1 VEGNHLPRS
10 PDPLWRLKVSHGR
23 TDPSGTGDSPTWR
36 IRGGTL
42 DVSRPLILG
51 VLNVTPDSFSDGG
64 EHLDPRSAALRAEEL
79 AEEGADLVDIGA
91 ESTRPGA
98 PSVSAEEEWSR
109 LEPVLR
115 RLQGSLPVPISVD
128 TTKAEVAARA
138 LELGA
143 SVINDVSGLRAEP
156 AIAGLVAES
165 DAGLIVMHMRGD
177 PRTMQRDL
185 EYEDLMGEVRASL
198 ADSLSAAKRAGC
210 RPSQTVVDPGIG
222 FGKTPEGS
230 LRLLGRLDELRC
242 LGRPIM
248 VGPSRKSF
256 IGNVLDLSLEE
267 RLEATIA
274 ACVVAL
280 ERGARLFRVHDV
292 RAVRRALDMA
302 DSIQQAAED
311 EGRMTL
317 VG

>member
-1 VEGNHLPRS
+1 MEGSHLPRS
-10 PDPLWRLKVSHGR
+10 PDPVGRLKVSGGPP
-23 TDPSGTGDSPTWR
+23 DPVDAGDLPTWR

-42 DVSRPLILG
+42 DLRRPLILG

-64 EHLDPRSAALRAEEL
+64 MHLDPRIAARRAEEL

-98 PSVSAEEEWSR
+98 PPVSAEDEWSR

-115 RLQGSLPVPISVD
+115 RLQGSLPVPISID

-143 SVINDVSGLRAEP
+143 AVINDVSGLRAEP
-156 AIAGLVAES
+156 AIAGLAAETG
-165 DAGLIVMHMRGD
+165 AGLIVMHMRGD
-177 PRTMQRDL
+177 PRTMQRDV
-185 EYEDLMGEVRASL
+185 EYEDLIGEIRASL
-198 ADSLSAAKRAGC
+198 AESLSAAERAGC
-210 RPSQTVVDPGIG
+210 EPSQTVVDPGIG
-222 FGKTPEGS
+222 FGKSPEGS
-230 LRLLGRLDELRC
+230 LRLLARLGELRS

-256 IGNVLDLSLEE
+256 IGNVLELSVEE

-280 ERGARLFRVHDV
+280 ERGAHLFRVHDV
-292 RAVRRALDMA
+292 RALRRALDMA
-302 DSIQQAAED
+302 NSIQQA
-311 EGRMTL
+311 GRMMM

>member
-1 VEGNHLPRS
+1 MEGSHLPRS
-10 PDPLWRLKVSHGR
+10 PDPVGRLKVSDGPPDR
-23 TDPSGTGDSPTWR
+23 ADMRDLSTWR

-42 DVSRPLILG
+42 DLSRPLILG

-64 EHLDPRSAALRAEEL
+64 VHLDPRSAARRAEEL

-115 RLQGSLPVPISVD
+115 RLQGSLPVPISID
-128 TTKAEVAARA
+128 TTKAGVAARA

-143 SVINDVSGLRAEP
+143 AVINDVSGLRAEP
-156 AIAGLVAES
+156 AIAGLVAETG
-165 DAGLIVMHMRGD
+165 AGLIVMHMRGD
-177 PRTMQRDL
+177 PRTMQRDV
-185 EYEDLMGEVRASL
+185 EYEDLMGEIRASL
-198 ADSLSAAKRAGC
+198 ADSLSAAERAGC

-222 FGKTPEGS
+222 FGKSPAGS
-230 LRLLGRLDELRC
+230 LRLLGRLGELRC

-256 IGNVLDLSLEE
+256 IGKVLELSLEE

>member
-1 VEGNHLPRS
+1 VEGSHLPHS
-10 PDPLWRLKVSHGR
+10 PDPVGRLKVSGGPP
-23 TDPSGTGDSPTWR
+23 DPADTGDLPTWR

-42 DVSRPLILG
+42 DLGRPLILG

-64 EHLDPRSAALRAEEL
+64 VHLDSRIAARRAEEL

-98 PSVSAEEEWSR
+98 PPVAAEEEWSR
-109 LEPVLR
+109 LEPVLS

-143 SVINDVSGLRAEP
+143 AVINDVSGLQAEP
-156 AIAGLVAES
+156 AIAGLAAEAG
-165 DAGLIVMHMRGD
+165 AGLILMHMRGD
-177 PRTMQRDL
+177 PRTMQRDV
-185 EYEDLMGEVRASL
+185 EYEDLIGEIRTSL
-198 ADSLSAAKRAGC
+198 AESLSVAERAGC
-210 RPSQTVVDPGIG
+210 GLSQIVVDPGIG
-222 FGKTPEGS
+222 FGKSPEGS
-230 LRLLGRLDELRC
+230 LRLLARLGELRS

-256 IGNVLDLSLEE
+256 IGKVLKLSLEE

-302 DSIQQAAED
+302 DSIQQAADD
-311 EGRMTL
+311 EGWMTL

>member
-1 VEGNHLPRS
+1 MSGGP
-10 PDPLWRLKVSHGR
+10 
-23 TDPSGTGDSPTWR
+23 TDPADAGDLPIWS
-36 IRGGTL
+36 IRGGTFDL
-42 DVSRPLILG
+42 RRPLILG

-64 EHLDPRSAALRAEEL
+64 VHLDPRIAARRAEEL

-98 PSVSAEEEWSR
+98 PPVSVEEEWSR

-143 SVINDVSGLRAEP
+143 AAINDVSGLRAEP
-156 AIAGLVAES
+156 AIAVLAAETG
-165 DAGLIVMHMRGD
+165 AGLIVMHMRGD
-177 PRTMQRDL
+177 PRTMQRDV
-185 EYEDLMGEVRASL
+185 EYEDLIGEIRASL
-198 ADSLSAAKRAGC
+198 AESLSAAERAGC
-210 RPSQTVVDPGIG
+210 EPSQTVVDPGIG
-222 FGKTPEGS
+222 FGKSPEGS
-230 LRLLGRLDELRC
+230 LRLLARLGELRS

-256 IGNVLDLSLEE
+256 IGNVLELSVEE

-280 ERGARLFRVHDV
+280 ERGAHLFRVHDV
-292 RAVRRALDMA
+292 RALRRALDMA
-302 DSIQQAAED
+302 NSIQQA
-311 EGRMTL
+311 GRMMM

>member
-1 VEGNHLPRS
+1 MEGSHLPRS
-10 PDPLWRLKVSHGR
+10 PDPVGRLKVSGGPP
-23 TDPSGTGDSPTWR
+23 DPADTGDLPTWR

-42 DVSRPLILG
+42 DLSRPLILG
-51 VLNVTPDSFSDGG
+51 VLNLTPDSFSDGG
-64 EHLDPRSAALRAEEL
+64 VHLDHRIAARRAEEL

-98 PSVSAEEEWSR
+98 PPVAAEEEWSR
-109 LEPVLR
+109 LEPVLS

-143 SVINDVSGLRAEP
+143 AVINDVSGLQAEP
-156 AIAGLVAES
+156 AIAGLAAETG
-165 DAGLIVMHMRGD
+165 AGLILMHMRGD
-177 PRTMQRDL
+177 PRTMQRDV
-185 EYEDLMGEVRASL
+185 EYEDLIGEIRASL
-198 ADSLSAAKRAGC
+198 AESLSVAERAGC
-210 RPSQTVVDPGIG
+210 GPSQIVVDPGIG
-222 FGKTPEGS
+222 FGKSPEGS
-230 LRLLGRLDELRC
+230 LRLLARLGELRY

-256 IGNVLDLSLEE
+256 IGRVLQLSLEE

-302 DSIQQAAED
+302 DAIQQAADD

>member
-1 VEGNHLPRS
+1 MP
-10 PDPLWRLKVSHGR
+10 HGR

-165 DAGLIVMHMRGD
+165 DAGLIRQDAG
-177 PRTMQRDL
+177 
-185 EYEDLMGEVRASL
+185 GEPSPAGPIGRASL
-198 ADSLSAAKRAGC
+198 PGPADHG
-210 RPSQTVVDPGIG
+210 
-222 FGKTPEGS
+222 GS
-230 LRLLGRLDELRC
+230 
-242 LGRPIM
+242 I
-248 VGPSRKSF
+248 
-256 IGNVLDLSLEE
+256 
-267 RLEATIA
+267 T
-274 ACVVAL
+274 
-280 ERGARLFRVHDV
+280 
-292 RAVRRALDMA
+292 
-302 DSIQQAAED
+302 
-311 EGRMTL
+311 
-317 VG
+317 

>member
-1 VEGNHLPRS
+1 MEGSHLPHS
-10 PDPLWRLKVSHGR
+10 PDPVGRLKVSGGPP
-23 TDPSGTGDSPTWR
+23 DPADTGDLPTWR

-42 DVSRPLILG
+42 DLSRPLILG

-64 EHLDPRSAALRAEEL
+64 VHLDPRIAARRAEEL

-98 PSVSAEEEWSR
+98 PPVAAEEEWSR
-109 LEPVLR
+109 LEPVLS

-143 SVINDVSGLRAEP
+143 AVINDVSGLQAEP
-156 AIAGLVAES
+156 AIAGLAAETG
-165 DAGLIVMHMRGD
+165 AGLILMHMRGD
-177 PRTMQRDL
+177 PRTMQRDV
-185 EYEDLMGEVRASL
+185 EYEDLIGEIRASL
-198 ADSLSAAKRAGC
+198 AESLSVAERAGC
-210 RPSQTVVDPGIG
+210 GPSQIVVDPGIG
-222 FGKTPEGS
+222 FGKSPEGS
-230 LRLLGRLDELRC
+230 LRLLARLGELRS

-256 IGNVLDLSLEE
+256 IGKVLKLSLEE

-302 DSIQQAAED
+302 DAIQQAADD